1 MATAAQVTKAIL
13 QEILVHGAESELE
26 AVEFQDTVF
35 AMNNYMTAQ
44 AANGINLNYTVVS
57 NLGDPITVPAGAL
70 QGIIANVAVMIAPQ
84 FGAQVDQAL
93 IAKAKLGLDAMR
105 KLGITI
111 QPMAYPSTLP
121 VGAGNE
127 GDGNF
132 SNDHFYP
139 GPEENLITETGQ
151 NIGLESNT

>member
-1 MATAAQVTKAIL
+1 MAKASQVTKAIL

-44 AANGINLNYTVVS
+44 AANGINLGYTVVS
-57 NLGDPITVPAGAL
+57 DLGDDITVPAGAL
-70 QGIIANVAVMIAPQ
+70 QGIISNVAVMIAPQ

-93 IAKAKLGLDAMR
+93 IAKAKVGLNAMR

-121 VGAGNE
+121 VGSGNE

-132 SNDHFYP
+132 SNDHFFP
-139 GPEENLITETGQ
+139 GPDENLITETGQ

>member
-1 MATAAQVTKAIL
+1 MATAAIVTKAIL

-44 AANGINLNYTVVS
+44 AANGINLGYTVVS
-57 NLGDPITVPAGAL
+57 DLGDDITVPAGAL
-70 QGIIANVAVMIAPQ
+70 QGIISNVAVMIAPQ

-93 IAKAKLGLDAMR
+93 IAKAKVGLNAMR

-121 VGAGNE
+121 VGSGNE

-132 SNDHFYP
+132 SNDHFFP
-139 GPEENLITETGQ
+139 GPDENLITETGQ

>member
-1 MATAAQVTKAIL
+1 MAKASQVTKAIL

-26 AVEFQDTVF
+26 AVEFQDT
-35 AMNNYMTAQ
+35 YMTAQ
-44 AANGINLNYTVVS
+44 AANGINLGYTVVS
-57 NLGDPITVPAGAL
+57 DLGDDITVPAGAL
-70 QGIIANVAVMIAPQ
+70 QGIISNVAVMIAPQ

-93 IAKAKLGLDAMR
+93 IAKAKVGLNAMR

-121 VGAGNE
+121 VGSGNE

-132 SNDHFYP
+132 SNDHFFP
-139 GPEENLITETGQ
+139 GPDENLITETGQ